1 MTRTMLRVVCLLFL
15 VYGTLTAG
23 AHNDYEV
30 CAGNCEQ
37 RLEVASLQHSL
48 DATICYETAFVCALK
63 ARHVEPI
70 MAEVKLKLD
79 FGDYD
84 PRVEAIKNFFTKYK
98 SPAAKYAKLFVQ
110 VADTND
116 LDWRLLPTFAFIESG
131 GAKVHRNNNIFGW
144 DSGRAKFSSIEDGIR
159 SVGRYL
165 TLGPYK
171 TKTALQ
177 KIRVYNTHASY
188 HRLADKVMKWI
199 NDSDIAVDKSQK
211 SSTIITE

>member
-1 MTRTMLRVVCLLFL
+1 MLRVVCLLFL

-37 RLEVASLQHSL
+37 RLEVASPQHSL
-48 DATICYETAFVCALK
+48 DDTICYETAFLCALKK
-63 ARHVEPI
+63 ARHVELI
-70 MAEVKLKLD
+70 LAEVPHKLD
-79 FGDYD
+79 FGEAD
-84 PRVEAIKNFFTKYK
+84 PREEKIRLFFERFK
-98 SPAAKYAKLFVQ
+98 SPAAKYARLFVQ
-110 VADTND
+110 VADEND

-131 GAKVHRNNNIFGW
+131 GARVHRNNNIFGW

-159 SVGRYL
+159 RVGRAL

-171 TKTALQ
+171 CKTAIQ
-177 KIRVYNTHASY
+177 KIRVYNVHASY

-199 NDSDIAVDKSQK
+199 DNCDTVVDRSQK
-211 SSTIITE
+211 SCTIVTE